1 MRERASGHAGRTEGA
16 AKGRKEGGKDGEKEE
31 RKEGAELAIEGRRG
45 GEAAGCSAEVDVA
58 GPAEL
63 ATSVGQRSQP

>member
-1 MRERASGHAGRTEGA
+1 M
-16 AKGRKEGGKDGEKEE
+16 
-31 RKEGAELAIEGRRG
+31 IEGRRG

-63 ATSVGQRSQP
+63 ATSVGQRSWLEVDMHP

>member
-1 MRERASGHAGRTEGA
+1 M
-16 AKGRKEGGKDGEKEE
+16 
-31 RKEGAELAIEGRRG
+31 IEGRRG

-63 ATSVGQRSQP
+63 ATSDGQRSRSEADSQP

>member
-1 MRERASGHAGRTEGA
+1 MHERPVGTREGLSERARDGE
-16 AKGRKEGGKDGEKEE
+16 EGGKKESV
-31 RKEGAELAIEGRRG
+31 IEGRRG

-63 ATSVGQRSQP
+63 ATSDGQRR

>member
-1 MRERASGHAGRTEGA
+1 MHERPVGTREGLSERARDGE
-16 AKGRKEGGKDGEKEE
+16 EGGKKE
-31 RKEGAELAIEGRRG
+31 RKESVIEGRRG

-63 ATSVGQRSQP
+63 ATSDGQRR